1 MRIKDDIAM
10 EDNAGTYLIL
20 DGDIKEALIPVHL
33 EAESDNTAYEVLRII
48 RGVPLFF
55 QDHYNRMRDTFGVIG
70 LSLEMSAGQLMEN
83 IKKLLAVN
91 KNNSCNVKVVVFIEN
106 GRQRQL
112 VYISKSYYP
121 SEEEA
126 DEGVKTGLFQIER
139 RNPNAKLLNQDYK
152 NAVNRKINESGYV
165 ELILVDSSGRVTEGS
180 KSNVFFV
187 MRDYIF
193 TAPGEYVLKGITRKY
208 VFEACRNAGFIVIEK
223 FVDVGSLL
231 QVAGAFLSGTSI
243 KVLPIKTID
252 HINLNSS
259 ANIAVA
265 AVRRE
270 YNKLLEKYIDENV
283 NIW

>member
-1 MRIKDDIAM
+1 M

>member
-1 MRIKDDIAM
+1 M

-20 DGDIKEALIPVHL
+20 DGDIKEASSPVHL
-33 EAESDNTAYEVLRII
+33 DAASDDTAYEVLRII

-55 QDHYNRMRDTFGVIG
+55 QDHYNRMRETFGVIG
-70 LSLEMSAGQLMEN
+70 LSLEMSAGQLTEN

-91 KNNSCNVKVVVFIEN
+91 KNDSCNVKVVVFIEN

-187 MRDYIF
+187 IEDYIF

-231 QVAGAFLSGTSI
+231 QIAGAFLSGTSI

-252 HINLNSS
+252 NINLNSS

-270 YNKLLEKYIDENV
+270 YNKLLEKYIDEYV